1 MSIDDAIFEE
11 KYSSPRTYPN
21 RAQKIYH
28 MKWKGRQNV
37 GSKDN

>member
-1 MSIDDAIFEE
+1 MSIDDVISE
-11 KYSSPRTYPN
+11 KKYYSPRAYPN

-28 MKWKGRQNV
+28 MKWKGRQNA